1 MDVVNLQK
9 THSQMVSSTIQ
20 DSNHKSNHNSNHN
33 SNQIR
38 TAGAQGNTSDSKQDE
53 VISVARKFEALM
65 LHSMLKSMRATI
77 IESELTGSNGQ
88 DMYRDM
94 MDQEI
99 AKNISESGGF
109 GIQAVLARQ
118 LGATMGDSSQVQSNA
133 QTASSREG
141 DNPVSRIK
149 LEQLQ
154 QYQKMSGANDLMFN
168 SQTSLID

>member
-1 MDVVNLQK
+1 MEAVNLQK
-9 THSQMVSSTIQ
+9 PHSHTVSS
-20 DSNHKSNHNSNHN
+20 SNQNPTRGTQNNTANSNH
-33 SNQIR
+33 
-38 TAGAQGNTSDSKQDE
+38 DE
-53 VISVARKFEALM
+53 VMSVAKKFEALM

-77 IESELTGSNGQ
+77 VENELTGSDGQ

-168 SQTSLID
+168 SQTRLIG

>member
-9 THSQMVSSTIQ
+9 PHSQMVSST
-20 DSNHKSNHNSNHN
+20 NHKSNQNSA
-33 SNQIR
+33 
-38 TAGAQGNTSDSKQDE
+38 TGAQGNTSDSKQDE

-77 IESELTGSNGQ
+77 VENELTGSNGQ

>member
-9 THSQMVSSTIQ
+9 PHSQMVSST
-20 DSNHKSNHNSNHN
+20 NHKSNQNSA
-33 SNQIR
+33 
-38 TAGAQGNTSDSKQDE
+38 TGAQGNTSDSKQDE

-77 IESELTGSNGQ
+77 VENELTGSNGQ

-109 GIQAVLARQ
+109 GIQAVLMQQ
-118 LGATMGDSSQVQSNA
+118 LGANMGVDTIEQSADLPAEAGNA
-133 QTASSREG
+133 ATRS
-141 DNPVSRIK
+141 K
-149 LEQLQ
+149 LAQLQ
-154 QYQKMSGANDLMFN
+154 HYQNMSGANDLMFN
-168 SQTSLID
+168 TQSSLTD